1 MSPFL
6 YRVASQSIGFG
17 FASFPA
23 SQPLILALGICLA
36 ALAPGTHG
44 QTQTRPSLERRPN
57 ETLTI
62 PENPPAS
69 EFTTERAFGSLRF
82 TDPVGITTPPGETNR
97 LFVLEQ
103 AGRISVI
110 TNLVSPTRTVFLDI
124 DNRVT
129 GGVPP
134 NEQGLLGLAFHPG
147 YATNRYFYVFYTPSG
162 FNRLSRFQTSPD
174 DPSVGMPDS
183 EVVLINQPD
192 QAGNHNAGDLHFG
205 PDGYL
210 YVSLG
215 DEGGGNDQ
223 YSNSQRIDRDF
234 FSGILR
240 IDVDKRPGSLP
251 PNPHGAASDNYAVP
265 PDNPFV
271 GATVFHG
278 APVSS
283 VAVRTEFWAVGL
295 RNPWRMSFDRPSG
308 KLYVGDVG
316 QGAREE
322 IDIIQKGG
330 NYGWNFREGFI
341 AGPRSIPARLEVST
355 IDPIHDYPRRDG
367 YSVTGG
373 VVYRGDRFPE
383 IFAHYLF
390 ADYGTGNL
398 WALRR
403 DETSAVQVRRIA
415 NDRSI
420 TAFGTDPT
428 NGDVLIADNAEDT
441 LKRLVR
447 LQAPGGTDFPA
458 LLSETGAFQDL
469 KTLTPHKGIVPYALN
484 VPFWSDN
491 ARKSRWFSIPEPD
504 RSIGFRRNGNWD
516 LPAGSIWI
524 KHFELELIQ
533 GVPESARRLETRFL
547 VRNSQGIY
555 GITYRWNETGTDASL
570 VPEEGLDE
578 SFVIQEGGNSR
589 TQLWHYPSRSQCL
602 ACHTAEAGYALG
614 FRTEQLNRE
623 MDFGAGQVN
632 QIAALSD
639 AAYFESPVPDIAT
652 LPSLAAPD
660 ATDHSLEFR
669 VRSYLAANCS
679 QCHQPGGAGLGVFD
693 ARITTPTLQAGLVN
707 APLIHS
713 FRSPEDRVFRSGQ
726 PDHSE
731 LLHRISSTGPDRMP
745 PLGSTVLDQTAID
758 LLQQWILEDLPEFQT
773 YADWQTLHFGSIE
786 APDAAPDADPDAD
799 GSSNHFEFLVGLNP
813 NTAESPWTIGTSK
826 SGQMF
831 QLEFPRAANRN
842 FEVQVTDTLSAP
854 LWRTLNTPGNH
865 PFFSAKDSTQ
875 VIRDTIDAKNPRFYR
890 ILVTAP

>member
-1 MSPFL
+1 MSLFSN
-6 YRVASQSIGFG
+6 RVSSRPIAWRFASLLVSPPLHLALWICLTG
-17 FASFPA
+17 FAP
-23 SQPLILALGICLA
+23 GIHGEPR
-36 ALAPGTHG
+36 PG
-44 QTQTRPSLERRPN
+44 LERRPN
-57 ETLTI
+57 TSLAI
-62 PENPPAS
+62 PETPPAS

-82 TDPVGITTPPGETNR
+82 TDPVGMTTPPGETNR

-110 TNLVSPTRTVFLDI
+110 TNLVSPTRTVFMDI
-124 DNRVT
+124 DSRVA
-129 GGVPP
+129 GGAPP

-147 YATNRYFYVFYTPSG
+147 YATNRYFYVFYTPPG

-251 PNPHGAASDNYAVP
+251 PNPHEAASENYAIP

-271 GATVFHG
+271 GASMFN
-278 APVSS
+278 AAS
-283 VAVRTEFWAVGL
+283 VRSEAVRTEFWAVGL

-322 IDIIQKGG
+322 IDVIQKGG

-341 AGPRSIPARLEVST
+341 AGPRSIPSRLQVT
-355 IDPIHDYPRRDG
+355 AIDPIHDYPRSDG

-398 WALRR
+398 WALRQ
-403 DETSAVQVRRIA
+403 DEAGAAQVRRIA

-420 TAFGTDPT
+420 TAFGTDPA

-447 LQAPGGTDFPA
+447 LQVSGGTGFPP

-469 KTLTPHKGIVPYALN
+469 KTLTPHEGILPYALN

-491 ARKSRWFSIPEPD
+491 ARKTRWFSIPKPD
-504 RSIGFRRNGNWD
+504 RSIWFRRTGNWD
-516 LPAGSIWI
+516 LPEGSIWI
-524 KHFELELIQ
+524 KHFELELIP

-547 VRNSQGIY
+547 VRNNRGIY
-555 GITYRWNETGTDASL
+555 GITYRWNEAGTDATL

-589 TQLWHYPSRSQCL
+589 TQLWRYPSRSQCL

-623 MDFGAGQVN
+623 MDYGAGQVN

-639 AAYFESPVPDIAT
+639 AGYFESPAPDIAT
-652 LPSLAAPD
+652 LPSLAPPD
-660 ATDHSLEFR
+660 ATEHSLEFR

-713 FRSPEDRVFRSGQ
+713 FRSSQDRVFRSGQ
-726 PDHSE
+726 PDQSE
-731 LLHRISSTGPDRMP
+731 LLHRISTTGPDRMP
-745 PLGSTVLDQTAID
+745 PLGSTVLDQAAIH
-758 LLQQWILEDLPEFQT
+758 LLRQWILDDLPEFQT
-773 YADWQTLHFGSIE
+773 YADWQASQFGSIA
-786 APDAAPDADPDAD
+786 APEAAPDADPDAD
-799 GSSNHFEFLVGLNP
+799 GSSNHFEFLVGLDP
-813 NTAESPWTIGTSK
+813 NSAESSWKMSVFKEGDT
-826 SGQMF
+826 F
-831 QLEFPRAANRN
+831 QLEFPRVANRN
-842 FEVQVTDTLSAP
+842 FEVQFTDTLSAP
-854 LWRTLNTPGNH
+854 LWRPLNTPGNR
-865 PFFSAKDSTQ
+865 PFFSATDSIQ
-875 VIRDTIDAKNPRFYR
+875 VIRDAIDMKNPRFYR